1 MESEKHLKGKCPLS
15 SFVSLMEG
23 VSLNVK
29 CGVISNKMLISFQ
42 EGKTRGNSRGLGSR
56 VG

>member
-1 MESEKHLKGKCPLS
+1 MECEKHLKGKCPLS

-23 VSLNVK
+23 MSLNVM
-29 CGVISNKMLISFQ
+29 CEVISNKMPISFE